1 MQFGLSVHAIPASA
15 AAVAEEYAFQDKFLL
30 LAATLYSFL
39 FLFYVL
45 ESEIAWTEGPNCT
58 RVPQIHGPKGQI
70 AQLGARCDLLPAEE
84 RERDGVWPHV
94 RAHRGAH

>member
-1 MQFGLSVHAIPASA
+1 MQFGLSVHAIPAFA

-30 LAATLYSFL
+30 LAAALYSFL

-58 RVPQIHGPKGQI
+58 RVPRIHGPKGQI
-70 AQLGARCDLLPAEE
+70 AQFEG
-84 RERDGVWPHV
+84 
-94 RAHRGAH
+94 